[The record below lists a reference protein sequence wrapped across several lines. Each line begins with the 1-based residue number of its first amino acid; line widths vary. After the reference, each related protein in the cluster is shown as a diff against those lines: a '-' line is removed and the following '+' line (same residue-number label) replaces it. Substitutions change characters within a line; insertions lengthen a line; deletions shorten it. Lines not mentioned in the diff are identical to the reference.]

1 MPIAVPTLIQRIH
14 THLIDER
21 INSADEANAEI
32 ELMTKLELVE
42 VISFVLEDMLAG
54 RPTMAPGKFPGDREQ
69 RALRATRD
77 RNRAAA
83 SVGSERSHQSQK

>member
-21 INSADEANAEI
+21 INSAEEATAEI

-54 RPTMAPGKFPGDREQ
+54 RPTMAPGEFPGDREQ
-69 RALRATRD
+69 RALCATRESNP
-77 RNRAAA
+77 RR
-83 SVGSERSHQSQK
+83 GECG